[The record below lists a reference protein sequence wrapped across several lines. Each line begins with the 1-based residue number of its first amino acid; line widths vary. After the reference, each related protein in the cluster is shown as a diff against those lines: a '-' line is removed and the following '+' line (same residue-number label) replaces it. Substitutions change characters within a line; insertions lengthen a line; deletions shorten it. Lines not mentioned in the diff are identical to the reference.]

1 MLMPSIFGE
10 DLFDDWMNWPWSRSY
25 NYNTLMKTD
34 VRDTK
39 DGYELDIDMPGFAKE
54 DIKAELKD
62 GYLTISAASKKD
74 NDQKDENGKYIR
86 RERYA
91 GSCSR
96 SFYVGDQISQEDVK
110 AKFENGILKLS
121 IPKKEEKPAVEENKY
136 ISIEG

>member
-62 GYLTISAASKKD
+62 GYLVISAAKGLD
-74 NDQKDENGKYIR
+74 KDEEKKNSKYIR

-91 GSCSR
+91 GAMQR
-96 SFYVGDQISQEDVK
+96 SFYVGDVPSGDIHAKYED
-110 AKFENGILKLS
+110 GILKLS
-121 IPKKEEKPAVEENKY
+121 VPKADAKKLEAHNT
-136 ISIEG
+136 IAIE

>member
-74 NDQKDENGKYIR
+74 NDQKDENGKYS
-86 RERYA
+86 RYTNEQRA
-91 GSCSR
+91 
-96 SFYVGDQISQEDVK
+96 V
-110 AKFENGILKLS
+110 LKSYL
-121 IPKKEEKPAVEENKY
+121 PTV
-136 ISIEG
+136 